1 MILVNCDTQYW
12 NFVRDLRNDE
22 RNQSGFF
29 SFSDITKEQ
38 QIKFM
43 EQNHNNYKICLVDGI
58 AVGYVG
64 IINGKEITYCT
75 HHDWKNKGIGT
86 FMVDNFSKNSG
97 VTEAIV
103 KTENIPS
110 QRVFEK
116 LGWEKK
122 ILYTKK

>member
-1 MILVNCDTQYW
+1 
-12 NFVRDLRNDE
+12 
-22 RNQSGFF
+22 
-29 SFSDITKEQ
+29 
-38 QIKFM
+38 
-43 EQNHNNYKICLVDGI
+43 
-58 AVGYVG
+58 
-64 IINGKEITYCT
+64 
-75 HHDWKNKGIGT
+75 
-86 FMVDNFSKNSG
+86 MVDKFSKNSG